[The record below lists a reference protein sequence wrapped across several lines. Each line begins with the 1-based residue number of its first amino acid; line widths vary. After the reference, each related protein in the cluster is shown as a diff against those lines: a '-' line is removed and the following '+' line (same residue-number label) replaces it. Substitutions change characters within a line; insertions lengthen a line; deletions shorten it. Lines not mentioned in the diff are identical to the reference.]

1 MKKYIYLFLIFWS
14 CNIIEN
20 KSKEIKNFIPINTS
34 VIIKIDNLG
43 KFKSDV
49 KNNRLLDDLS
59 KSDLKYNFKKQ
70 IKLINNFQDE
80 SEIIICLNENGD
92 EKIFTVITKDSS
104 NNHDLH
110 FRKIGDINIFSNS
123 LSTINSIKEQANIDY
138 NKYNKIFNAGSS
150 FGIILN
156 KSLTESLISS
166 TFNFKAL
173 NLKNNLGFVVNV
185 FNDKIL
191 LNGLS
196 YVDDSTKISNNIFDG
211 LKPGKMKN
219 YEIVP
224 KNVSRLKSFNLS
236 SNSNYKKNREL
247 ETLKQNRLT
256 SIINENLIEYSEL
269 ILNEDQ
275 LFIMR
280 LKDIK
285 LFEDYLSENNNIKS
299 THRSFNIYDNILLNY
314 KLTNSVIEYNYK
326 KKILVFKNRIIFS
339 DNETILIDF
348 INENLNGNTL
358 QEDSSFNNSLTEIS
372 SFNTLNNNYF
382 TNSEYNFFKELNI
395 LSSENDFTENSFQ
408 LVQEKEIIHFNA
420 IISKAKVSETNLK
433 ISKQF
438 EVKIDEEILMNPHF
452 IKNYVSKKLDIV
464 VQDKKN
470 NLYLISSKG
479 NVIWKKKIGQ
489 PILGKVSQIDLY
501 KNGRL
506 QLIFNTKNKIFV
518 LDKNGKEVKPFPKSF
533 NDDITQPISIFDYDK
548 SKNYRIL
555 VTQGKELLLYDKIG
569 KKVNGFK
576 YSKSNSE
583 ITSSPKHFRILNK
596 DFIVFKTGG
605 GLKILNRRGRERIK
619 LKDDVF
625 LSTENIFK
633 LNNKLITVTNDQK
646 LVEIDISGSVSL
658 TNLINSKNLK
668 LNTDNYNNIIILDE
682 NKMKLNSIYID
693 LPFSNYSTPKLT
705 KINNNLFVSLF
716 DSQNNKSYL
725 FNKNLQI
732 NSSFP
737 IYSLIPT
744 EFGDMNNDKKI
755 HVIASKIKKSI
766 SVYAID

>member
-14 CNIIEN
+14 CNITEN
-20 KSKEIKNFIPINTS
+20 KSKDIKNFIPVNSS

-43 KFKSDV
+43 KFKSDI
-49 KNNRLLDDLS
+49 KNNKLLDDLS

-80 SEIIICLNENGD
+80 SQIIICLNEN
-92 EKIFTVITKDSS
+92 EKIFTIITKDSS

-110 FRKIGDINIFSNS
+110 FRKIGDVNIFSNS
-123 LSTINSIKEQANIDY
+123 SSTIKSIKEQANTEY
-138 NKYNKIFNAGSS
+138 NKYNKTFNTSSS

-156 KSLTESLISS
+156 KNLSKNLINS
-166 TFNFKAL
+166 TFNFKDL

-196 YVDDSTKISNNIFDG
+196 YVDDSTKISNNIFNG
-211 LKPGKMKN
+211 LISSKLKN

-236 SNSNYKKNREL
+236 SYSNYKKNSKL
-247 ETLKQNRLT
+247 EDLKEDRLS

-275 LFIMR
+275 LFIIR
-280 LKDIK
+280 LKDIQ
-285 LFEDYLSENNNIKS
+285 LFKDYLSENNNIKS
-299 THRSFNIYDNILLNY
+299 THRNFNIYDNTFLDY
-314 KLTNSVIEYNYK
+314 KLTNSVIKYNYK
-326 KKILVFKNRIIFS
+326 KKILVFKNHIVFS
-339 DNETILIDF
+339 DNETTLIEF
-348 INENLNGNTL
+348 INENLKGNTL

-382 TNSEYNFFKELNI
+382 TNSDYNFFKELNI
-395 LSSENDFTENSFQ
+395 LNSKNDFTENSFQ
-408 LVQEKEIIHFNA
+408 LVQDNEIIHFNA
-420 IISKAKVSETNLK
+420 IISKAKASKNNLK

-438 EVKIDEEILMNPHF
+438 EVEIDEEILMNPHF
-452 IKNYVSKKLDIV
+452 IKNYATKKLDIV

-470 NLYLISSKG
+470 NLYLISNKG
-479 NVIWKKKIGQ
+479 SVVWKRKIGQ
-489 PILGKVSQIDLY
+489 PILGKISQIDLY

-506 QLIFNTKNKIFV
+506 QLIFNTKNKVFV
-518 LDKNGKEVKPFPKSF
+518 LDRNGKEVKPFPKSF

-548 SKNYRIL
+548 NKNYRIL
-555 VTQGKELLLYDKIG
+555 VTQGKELLLYDKNG

-576 YSKSNSE
+576 YSRSNSK

-596 DFIVFKTGG
+596 DFIVFKTGKK
-605 GLKILNRRGRERIK
+605 LKILNRRGRERIK
-619 LKDDVF
+619 LKDEVV
-625 LSTENIFK
+625 LSNENIFK
-633 LNNKLITVTNDQK
+633 LDNKLITITNDQK
-646 LVEIDISGSVSL
+646 LVEIDISGTVSL
-658 TNLINSKNLK
+658 SNLLNSKNLK

-682 NKMKLNSIYID
+682 NKMRLNSSYVD
-693 LPFSNYSTPKLT
+693 LPFSNYNTPKLT

-725 FNKNLQI
+725 FNKNLQP

-755 HVIASKIKKSI
+755 HVIASKITKTISI
-766 SVYAID
+766 YTID

>member
-1 MKKYIYLFLIFWS
+1 MIFWS
-14 CNIIEN
+14 CNITEN
-20 KSKEIKNFIPINTS
+20 KSKDIKNFIPVNSS

-43 KFKSDV
+43 KFKSDI
-49 KNNRLLDDLS
+49 KNNKLLDDLS

-80 SEIIICLNENGD
+80 SQIIICLNEN
-92 EKIFTVITKDSS
+92 ENIFTIITKDSS

-110 FRKIGDINIFSNS
+110 FRKIGDVNIFSNS
-123 LSTINSIKEQANIDY
+123 SSTIKSIKEQVNTEY
-138 NKYNKIFNAGSS
+138 NKYNKTFNTSSS

-156 KSLTESLISS
+156 KNLSKNLINS
-166 TFNFKAL
+166 TFNFKDL

-196 YVDDSTKISNNIFDG
+196 YVDDSTKISNNIFNG
-211 LKPGKMKN
+211 LISSKLKN

-236 SNSNYKKNREL
+236 SYSNYKKNSKL
-247 ETLKQNRLT
+247 EDLKEDRLS

-275 LFIMR
+275 LFIIR
-280 LKDIK
+280 LKDIQ
-285 LFEDYLSENNNIKS
+285 LFKDYLSENNNIKS
-299 THRSFNIYDNILLNY
+299 THRNFNIYDNTFLDY
-314 KLTNSVIEYNYK
+314 KLTNSVIKYNYK
-326 KKILVFKNRIIFS
+326 KKILVFKNHIVFS
-339 DNETILIDF
+339 DNETTLIEF
-348 INENLNGNTL
+348 INENLKGNTL

-382 TNSEYNFFKELNI
+382 TNSDYNFFKELNI
-395 LSSENDFTENSFQ
+395 LNSKNDFTENSFQ
-408 LVQEKEIIHFNA
+408 LVQDNEIIHFNA
-420 IISKAKVSETNLK
+420 IISKAKASKNNLK

-438 EVKIDEEILMNPHF
+438 EVEIDEEILMNPHF
-452 IKNYVSKKLDIV
+452 IKNYATKKLDIV

-470 NLYLISSKG
+470 NLYLISNKG
-479 NVIWKKKIGQ
+479 NVVWKKKIGQ
-489 PILGKVSQIDLY
+489 PILGKISQIDLY

-506 QLIFNTKNKIFV
+506 QLIFNTKNKVFV
-518 LDKNGKEVKPFPKSF
+518 LDRNGKEVKPFPKSF

-548 SKNYRIL
+548 NKNYRIL
-555 VTQGKELLLYDKIG
+555 VTQGKELLLYDKNG

-576 YSKSNSE
+576 YSRSNSK

-596 DFIVFKTGG
+596 DFIVFKTGKK
-605 GLKILNRRGRERIK
+605 LKILNRRGRERIK
-619 LKDDVF
+619 LKDEVV
-625 LSTENIFK
+625 LSNENIFK
-633 LNNKLITVTNDQK
+633 LDNKLITITNDQK
-646 LVEIDISGSVSL
+646 LVEIDISGTVSL
-658 TNLINSKNLK
+658 SNLLNSKNLK

-682 NKMKLNSIYID
+682 NKMRLNSSYVD
-693 LPFSNYSTPKLT
+693 LPFSNYNTPKLA

-725 FNKNLQI
+725 FNKNLQP

-755 HVIASKIKKSI
+755 HVIASKITKTISI
-766 SVYAID
+766 YTID

>member
-1 MKKYIYLFLIFWS
+1 MIFWS
-14 CNIIEN
+14 CNITEN
-20 KSKEIKNFIPINTS
+20 KSKDIKNFIPVNSS

-43 KFKSDV
+43 KFKSDI
-49 KNNRLLDDLS
+49 KNNKLLDDLS

-80 SEIIICLNENGD
+80 SQIIICLNEN
-92 EKIFTVITKDSS
+92 EKIFTIITKDSS

-110 FRKIGDINIFSNS
+110 FRKIGDVNIFSNS
-123 LSTINSIKEQANIDY
+123 SSTIKSIKEQANTDY
-138 NKYNKIFNAGSS
+138 NKYNKTFNTSSS

-156 KSLTESLISS
+156 KNLSKNLINS
-166 TFNFKAL
+166 TFNFKDL

-196 YVDDSTKISNNIFDG
+196 YVDDSTKISNNIFNG
-211 LKPGKMKN
+211 LISSKLKN

-236 SNSNYKKNREL
+236 SYSNYKKNSKL
-247 ETLKQNRLT
+247 EDLKEDRLS

-275 LFIMR
+275 LFIIR
-280 LKDIK
+280 LKDIQ
-285 LFEDYLSENNNIKS
+285 LFKDYLSENNNIKS
-299 THRSFNIYDNILLNY
+299 SHRNFNIYDNTFLDY
-314 KLTNSVIEYNYK
+314 KLSNSVIEYNYK
-326 KKILVFKNRIIFS
+326 KKILVFKNHIVFA
-339 DNETILIDF
+339 DNETTLIEF
-348 INENLNGNTL
+348 INENLKGNTL

-382 TNSEYNFFKELNI
+382 TNSDYNFFKELNI
-395 LSSENDFTENSFQ
+395 LNSKNDFTENSFQ
-408 LVQEKEIIHFNA
+408 LVQDNEIIHFNA
-420 IISKAKVSETNLK
+420 IISKAKASKNNLK

-438 EVKIDEEILMNPHF
+438 EVEIDEEILMNPHF
-452 IKNYVSKKLDIV
+452 IKNYATKKLDIV

-470 NLYLISSKG
+470 NLYLISNKG
-479 NVIWKKKIGQ
+479 SVVWKRKIGQ
-489 PILGKVSQIDLY
+489 PILGKISQIDLY

-506 QLIFNTKNKIFV
+506 QLIFNTKNKVFV
-518 LDKNGKEVKPFPKSF
+518 LDRNGKEVKPFPKSF

-548 SKNYRIL
+548 NKNYRIL
-555 VTQGKELLLYDKIG
+555 VTQGKELLLYDKNG

-576 YSKSNSE
+576 YSRSNSK

-596 DFIVFKTGG
+596 DFIVFKTGKK
-605 GLKILNRRGRERIK
+605 LKILNRRGRERIK
-619 LKDDVF
+619 LKDEVV
-625 LSTENIFK
+625 LSNENIFK
-633 LNNKLITVTNDQK
+633 LDNKLITITNDQK
-646 LVEIDISGSVSL
+646 LVEIDISGTVSL
-658 TNLINSKNLK
+658 SNLLNSKNLK

-682 NKMKLNSIYID
+682 NKMRLNSSYVD
-693 LPFSNYSTPKLT
+693 LPFSNYNTPKLT

-725 FNKNLQI
+725 FNKNLQP

-755 HVIASKIKKSI
+755 HVIASKITKTISI
-766 SVYAID
+766 YTID

>member
-1 MKKYIYLFLIFWS
+1 MIFWS
-14 CNIIEN
+14 CNITEN
-20 KSKEIKNFIPINTS
+20 KSKDIKNFIPVNSS

-43 KFKSDV
+43 KFKSDI
-49 KNNRLLDDLS
+49 KNNKLLDDLS

-80 SEIIICLNENGD
+80 SQIIICLNEN
-92 EKIFTVITKDSS
+92 EKIFTIITKDSS

-110 FRKIGDINIFSNS
+110 FRKIGDVNIFSNS
-123 LSTINSIKEQANIDY
+123 SSTIKSIKEQANTEY
-138 NKYNKIFNAGSS
+138 NKYNKTFNTSSS

-156 KSLTESLISS
+156 KNLSKNLINS
-166 TFNFKAL
+166 TFNFKDL

-196 YVDDSTKISNNIFDG
+196 YVDDSTKISNNIFNG
-211 LKPGKMKN
+211 LISSKLKN

-236 SNSNYKKNREL
+236 SYSNYKKNSKL
-247 ETLKQNRLT
+247 EDLKEDRLS
-256 SIINENLIEYSEL
+256 SIVNENLIEYSEL

-275 LFIMR
+275 LFIIR
-280 LKDIK
+280 LKDIQ
-285 LFEDYLSENNNIKS
+285 LFKDYLSENNNIKS
-299 THRSFNIYDNILLNY
+299 THRNFNIYDNTFLDY
-314 KLTNSVIEYNYK
+314 KLTNSVIKYNYK
-326 KKILVFKNRIIFS
+326 KKILVFKNHIVFS
-339 DNETILIDF
+339 DNETTLIEF
-348 INENLNGNTL
+348 INENLKGNTL

-382 TNSEYNFFKELNI
+382 TNSDYNFFKELNI
-395 LSSENDFTENSFQ
+395 LNSKNDFTENSFQ
-408 LVQEKEIIHFNA
+408 LVQDNEIIHFNA
-420 IISKAKVSETNLK
+420 IISKAKASKNNLK

-438 EVKIDEEILMNPHF
+438 EVEIDEEILMNPHF
-452 IKNYVSKKLDIV
+452 IKNYATKKLDIV

-470 NLYLISSKG
+470 NLYLISNKG
-479 NVIWKKKIGQ
+479 SVVWKRKIGQ
-489 PILGKVSQIDLY
+489 PILGKISQIDLY

-506 QLIFNTKNKIFV
+506 QLIFNTKNKVFV
-518 LDKNGKEVKPFPKSF
+518 LDRNGKEVKPFPKSF

-548 SKNYRIL
+548 NKNYRIL
-555 VTQGKELLLYDKIG
+555 VTQGKELLLYDKNG

-576 YSKSNSE
+576 YSRSNSK

-596 DFIVFKTGG
+596 DFIVFKTGKK
-605 GLKILNRRGRERIK
+605 LKILNRRGRERIK
-619 LKDDVF
+619 LKDEVV
-625 LSTENIFK
+625 LSNENIFK
-633 LNNKLITVTNDQK
+633 LDNKLITITNDQK
-646 LVEIDISGSVSL
+646 LVEIDISGTVSL
-658 TNLINSKNLK
+658 SNLLNSKNLK

-682 NKMKLNSIYID
+682 NKMRLNSSYVD
-693 LPFSNYSTPKLT
+693 LPFSNYNTPKLT

-725 FNKNLQI
+725 FNKNLKP

-755 HVIASKIKKSI
+755 HVIASKITKTISI
-766 SVYAID
+766 YTID

>member
-1 MKKYIYLFLIFWS
+1 MIFWS
-14 CNIIEN
+14 CNITEN
-20 KSKEIKNFIPINTS
+20 KSKDIKNFIPVNSS

-43 KFKSDV
+43 KFKSDI
-49 KNNRLLDDLS
+49 KNNKLLDDLS

-80 SEIIICLNENGD
+80 SQIIICLNEN
-92 EKIFTVITKDSS
+92 EKIFTIITKDSS

-110 FRKIGDINIFSNS
+110 FRKIGDVNIFSNS
-123 LSTINSIKEQANIDY
+123 SSTIKSIKEQANTEY
-138 NKYNKIFNAGSS
+138 NKYNKTFNTSSS

-156 KSLTESLISS
+156 KNLSKNLINS
-166 TFNFKAL
+166 TFNFKDL

-196 YVDDSTKISNNIFDG
+196 YVDDSTKISNNIFNG
-211 LKPGKMKN
+211 LISSKLKN

-236 SNSNYKKNREL
+236 SYSNYKKNSKL
-247 ETLKQNRLT
+247 EDLKEDRLS

-275 LFIMR
+275 LFIIR
-280 LKDIK
+280 LKDIQ
-285 LFEDYLSENNNIKS
+285 LFKDYLSENNNIKS
-299 THRSFNIYDNILLNY
+299 THRNFNIYDNTFLDY
-314 KLTNSVIEYNYK
+314 KLTNSVIKYNYK
-326 KKILVFKNRIIFS
+326 KKILVFKNHIVFS
-339 DNETILIDF
+339 DNETSLIEF
-348 INENLNGNTL
+348 INENLKGNTL

-382 TNSEYNFFKELNI
+382 TNSDYNFFKELNI
-395 LSSENDFTENSFQ
+395 LNSKNDFTENSFQ
-408 LVQEKEIIHFNA
+408 LVQDNEIIHFNA
-420 IISKAKVSETNLK
+420 IISKAKASKNNLK

-452 IKNYVSKKLDIV
+452 IKNYATKKLDIV

-470 NLYLISSKG
+470 NLYLISNKG
-479 NVIWKKKIGQ
+479 NVVWKKKIGQ
-489 PILGKVSQIDLY
+489 PILGKISQIDLY

-506 QLIFNTKNKIFV
+506 QLIFNTKNKVFV
-518 LDKNGKEVKPFPKSF
+518 LDRNGKEVKPFPKSF

-548 SKNYRIL
+548 NKNYRIL
-555 VTQGKELLLYDKIG
+555 VTQGKELLLYDKNG

-576 YSKSNSE
+576 YSRSNSK

-596 DFIVFKTGG
+596 DFIVFKTGKK
-605 GLKILNRRGRERIK
+605 LKILNRRGRERIK
-619 LKDDVF
+619 LKDEVV
-625 LSTENIFK
+625 LSNENIFK
-633 LNNKLITVTNDQK
+633 LDNKLITITNDQK
-646 LVEIDISGSVSL
+646 LVEIDVSGTVSL
-658 TNLINSKNLK
+658 SNLINSKNLK

-682 NKMKLNSIYID
+682 NKMRLNSSYVD
-693 LPFSNYSTPKLT
+693 LPFSNYNTPKLT

-725 FNKNLQI
+725 FNKNLQP

-755 HVIASKIKKSI
+755 HVIASKITKTISI
-766 SVYAID
+766 YTID

>member
-14 CNIIEN
+14 CNITEN
-20 KSKEIKNFIPINTS
+20 KSKDIKNFIPVNSS

-43 KFKSDV
+43 KFKSDI
-49 KNNRLLDDLS
+49 KNNKLLDDLS

-80 SEIIICLNENGD
+80 SQIIICLNEN
-92 EKIFTVITKDSS
+92 EKIFTIITKDSS

-110 FRKIGDINIFSNS
+110 FRKIGDVNIFSNS
-123 LSTINSIKEQANIDY
+123 SSTIKSIKEQANTEY
-138 NKYNKIFNAGSS
+138 NKYNKTFNTSSS

-156 KSLTESLISS
+156 KNLSKNLINS
-166 TFNFKAL
+166 TFNFKDL

-196 YVDDSTKISNNIFDG
+196 YVDDSTKISNNIFNG
-211 LKPGKMKN
+211 LISSKLKN

-236 SNSNYKKNREL
+236 SYSNYKKNSKL
-247 ETLKQNRLT
+247 EDLKEDRLS
-256 SIINENLIEYSEL
+256 SIVNENLIEYSEL

-275 LFIMR
+275 LFIIR
-280 LKDIK
+280 LKDIQ
-285 LFEDYLSENNNIKS
+285 LFKDYLSENNNIKS
-299 THRSFNIYDNILLNY
+299 THRNFNIYDNTFLDY
-314 KLTNSVIEYNYK
+314 KLTNSVIKYNYK
-326 KKILVFKNRIIFS
+326 KKILVFKNYIVFS
-339 DNETILIDF
+339 DNETTLIEF
-348 INENLNGNTL
+348 INENLKGNTL

-382 TNSEYNFFKELNI
+382 TNSDYNFFKELNI
-395 LSSENDFTENSFQ
+395 LNSKNDFTENSFQ
-408 LVQEKEIIHFNA
+408 LVQDNEIIHFNA
-420 IISKAKVSETNLK
+420 IISKAKASKNNLK

-438 EVKIDEEILMNPHF
+438 EVEIDEEILMNPHF
-452 IKNYVSKKLDIV
+452 IKNYATKKLDIV

-470 NLYLISSKG
+470 NLYLISNKG
-479 NVIWKKKIGQ
+479 SVVWKRKIGQ
-489 PILGKVSQIDLY
+489 PILGKISQIDLY

-506 QLIFNTKNKIFV
+506 QLIFNTKNKVFV
-518 LDKNGKEVKPFPKSF
+518 LDRNGKEVKPFPKSF

-548 SKNYRIL
+548 NKNYRIL
-555 VTQGKELLLYDKIG
+555 VTQGKELLLYDKNG

-576 YSKSNSE
+576 YSRSNSK

-596 DFIVFKTGG
+596 DFIVFKTGKK
-605 GLKILNRRGRERIK
+605 LKILNRRGRERIK
-619 LKDDVF
+619 LKDEVV
-625 LSTENIFK
+625 LSNENIFK
-633 LNNKLITVTNDQK
+633 LDNKLITITNDQK
-646 LVEIDISGSVSL
+646 LVEIDISGTVSL
-658 TNLINSKNLK
+658 SNLLNSKNLK

-682 NKMKLNSIYID
+682 NKMRLNSSYVD
-693 LPFSNYSTPKLT
+693 LPFSNYNTPKLT

-725 FNKNLQI
+725 FNKNLQP

-755 HVIASKIKKSI
+755 HVIASKITKTISI
-766 SVYAID
+766 YTID

>member
-1 MKKYIYLFLIFWS
+1 MKKYIYIFLIFWS
-14 CNIIEN
+14 CDVIEN
-20 KSKEIKNFIPINTS
+20 KSKEIKDFIPDNPS
-34 VIIKIDNLG
+34 LIIKVDNLG
-43 KFKSDV
+43 KFKSDI
-49 KNNRLLDDLS
+49 KNNTLLNELS
-59 KSDLKYNFKKQ
+59 QTDLKFNFKKQ
-70 IKLINNFQDE
+70 IKLINDFQDE
-80 SEIIICLNENGD
+80 SELIICLNENGN
-92 EKIFTVITKDSS
+92 EKIFTIITKDSS

-110 FRKIGDINIFSNS
+110 YRNIGEINIFSSS
-123 LSTINSIKEQANIDY
+123 LSTIKNIKEKVNTEY
-138 NKYNKIFNAGSS
+138 NKFNKTFKPSSS
-150 FGIILN
+150 FGIILS
-156 KSLTESLISS
+156 KYLSKRLINS
-166 TFNFKAL
+166 TFDFKDL
-173 NLKNNLGFVVNV
+173 DLKNNLGFEVNV

-196 YVDDSTKISNNIFDG
+196 YVDDSTKISNNIFYG
-211 LKPGKMKN
+211 LTSSRLKN

-224 KNVSRLKSFNLS
+224 KKASRLKSFNLS
-236 SNSNYKKNREL
+236 IYNNYKKNRKL
-247 ETLKQNRLT
+247 ETLKKDRLN

-275 LFIMR
+275 LFIIR

-299 THRSFNIYDNILLNY
+299 THRSFNIYDNALLNY

-326 KKILVFKNRIIFS
+326 KKMLVFKNHIVFS
-339 DNETILIDF
+339 DNEATLIEL

-358 QEDSSFNNSLTEIS
+358 QADSSFNNSLTEIS

-382 TNSEYNFFKELNI
+382 TNSYYNFFKELNI

-408 LVQEKEIIHFNA
+408 LVQDKEIIHFNA
-420 IISKAKVSETNLK
+420 IISKAKASKNNLK

-470 NLYLISSKG
+470 NLYLISNKG
-479 NVIWKKKIGQ
+479 NVVWKKKIGQ
-489 PILGKVSQIDLY
+489 PILGKISQIDLY

-506 QLIFNTKNKIFV
+506 QLVFNTKNKIFV

-576 YSKSNSE
+576 YSKSNRE

-596 DFIVFKTGG
+596 DFIVFKTGEK
-605 GLKILNRRGRERIK
+605 LKILNRRGRERIK
-619 LKDDVF
+619 LKDDVV

-633 LNNKLITVTNDQK
+633 LDNKLITVTNDQK

-658 TNLINSKNLK
+658 TNLLNSKNLK
-668 LNTDNYNNIIILDE
+668 LNTDNYNNIIVLDE
-682 NKMKLNSIYID
+682 NKMKLNSSYVE

-725 FNKNLQI
+725 FNKDLQV

-744 EFGDMNNDKKI
+744 EFGDMDNDKKTY
-755 HVIASKIKKSI
+755 VITSKQKKTI

>member
-14 CNIIEN
+14 CNITEN
-20 KSKEIKNFIPINTS
+20 KSKDIKNFIPVNSS

-43 KFKSDV
+43 KFKSDI
-49 KNNRLLDDLS
+49 KNNKLLDDLS

-80 SEIIICLNENGD
+80 SQIIICLNEN
-92 EKIFTVITKDSS
+92 EKIFTIITKDSS

-110 FRKIGDINIFSNS
+110 FRKIGDVNIFSNS
-123 LSTINSIKEQANIDY
+123 SSTIKSIKEQANTEY
-138 NKYNKIFNAGSS
+138 NKYNKTFNTSSS

-156 KSLTESLISS
+156 KNLSKNLINS
-166 TFNFKAL
+166 TFNFKDL

-211 LKPGKMKN
+211 LTSTKLKN

-236 SNSNYKKNREL
+236 SYSNYKKNSKL
-247 ETLKQNRLT
+247 EDLKEDRLS

-275 LFIMR
+275 LFIIR
-280 LKDIK
+280 LKDIQ
-285 LFEDYLSENNNIKS
+285 LFKDYLSENNNIKS
-299 THRSFNIYDNILLNY
+299 THRNFNIYDNTFLDY
-314 KLTNSVIEYNYK
+314 KLTNSVIKYNYK
-326 KKILVFKNRIIFS
+326 KKILVFKNHIVFS
-339 DNETILIDF
+339 DNETTLIEF
-348 INENLNGNTL
+348 INENLKGNTL

-382 TNSEYNFFKELNI
+382 TNSDYNFFKELNI
-395 LSSENDFTENSFQ
+395 LNSKNDFTENSFQ
-408 LVQEKEIIHFNA
+408 LVQDNEIIHFNA
-420 IISKAKVSETNLK
+420 IISKVKASKNNLK

-438 EVKIDEEILMNPHF
+438 EVEIDEEILMNPHF
-452 IKNYVSKKLDIV
+452 IKNYATKKLDIV

-470 NLYLISSKG
+470 NLYLISNKG
-479 NVIWKKKIGQ
+479 SVVWKKKIGQ
-489 PILGKVSQIDLY
+489 PILGKISQIDLY

-506 QLIFNTKNKIFV
+506 QLIFNTKNKVFV
-518 LDKNGKEVKPFPKSF
+518 LDRNGKEVKPFPKSF

-548 SKNYRIL
+548 NKNYRIL
-555 VTQGKELLLYDKIG
+555 VTQGKELLLYDKNG

-576 YSKSNSE
+576 YSRSNSK

-596 DFIVFKTGG
+596 DFIVFKTGKK
-605 GLKILNRRGRERIK
+605 LKILNRRGRERIK
-619 LKDDVF
+619 LKDEVV
-625 LSTENIFK
+625 LSNENIFK
-633 LNNKLITVTNDQK
+633 LDNKLITITNDQK
-646 LVEIDISGSVSL
+646 LVEIDISGTVSL
-658 TNLINSKNLK
+658 SNLLNSKNLK

-682 NKMKLNSIYID
+682 NKMRLNSSYVD
-693 LPFSNYSTPKLT
+693 LPFSNYNTPKLT

-725 FNKNLQI
+725 FNKNLQP

-755 HVIASKIKKSI
+755 HVIASKITKTISI
-766 SVYAID
+766 YTID

>member
-14 CNIIEN
+14 CNITEN
-20 KSKEIKNFIPINTS
+20 KSKDIKNFIPVNSS

-43 KFKSDV
+43 KFKSDI
-49 KNNRLLDDLS
+49 KNNKLLDDLS

-80 SEIIICLNENGD
+80 SQIIICLNEN
-92 EKIFTVITKDSS
+92 EKIFTIITKDSS

-110 FRKIGDINIFSNS
+110 FRKIGDVNIFSNS
-123 LSTINSIKEQANIDY
+123 SSTIKSIKEQANTEY
-138 NKYNKIFNAGSS
+138 NKYNKTFNTSSS

-156 KSLTESLISS
+156 KNLSKNLINS
-166 TFNFKAL
+166 TFNFKDL

-196 YVDDSTKISNNIFDG
+196 YVDDSTKISNNIFNG
-211 LKPGKMKN
+211 LTSTKLKN

-236 SNSNYKKNREL
+236 SYSNYKKNSKL
-247 ETLKQNRLT
+247 EDLKEDRLS

-275 LFIMR
+275 LFIIR
-280 LKDIK
+280 LKDIQ
-285 LFEDYLSENNNIKS
+285 LFKDYLSENNNIKS
-299 THRSFNIYDNILLNY
+299 THRNFNIYDNTFLDY
-314 KLTNSVIEYNYK
+314 KLTNSVIKYNYK
-326 KKILVFKNRIIFS
+326 KKILVFKNHIVFS
-339 DNETILIDF
+339 DNETTLIEF
-348 INENLNGNTL
+348 INENLKGNTL

-382 TNSEYNFFKELNI
+382 TNSDYNFFKELNI
-395 LSSENDFTENSFQ
+395 LNSKNDFTENSFQ
-408 LVQEKEIIHFNA
+408 LVQDNEIIHFNA
-420 IISKAKVSETNLK
+420 IISKAKASKNNLK

-438 EVKIDEEILMNPHF
+438 EVEIDEEILMNPHF
-452 IKNYVSKKLDIV
+452 IKNYATKKLDIV

-470 NLYLISSKG
+470 NLYLISNKG
-479 NVIWKKKIGQ
+479 SVVWKRKIGQ
-489 PILGKVSQIDLY
+489 PILGKISQIDLY

-506 QLIFNTKNKIFV
+506 QLIFNTKNKVFV
-518 LDKNGKEVKPFPKSF
+518 LDRNGKEVKPFPKSF

-548 SKNYRIL
+548 NKNYRIL
-555 VTQGKELLLYDKIG
+555 VTQGKELLLYDKNG

-576 YSKSNSE
+576 YSRSNSK

-596 DFIVFKTGG
+596 DFIVFKTGKK
-605 GLKILNRRGRERIK
+605 LKILNRRGRERIK
-619 LKDDVF
+619 LKDEVV
-625 LSTENIFK
+625 LSNENIFK
-633 LNNKLITVTNDQK
+633 LDNKLITITNDQK
-646 LVEIDISGSVSL
+646 LVEIDISGTVSL
-658 TNLINSKNLK
+658 SNLLNSKNLK

-682 NKMKLNSIYID
+682 NKMRLNSSYVD
-693 LPFSNYSTPKLT
+693 LPFSNYNTPKLT

-725 FNKNLQI
+725 FNKNLQP

-755 HVIASKIKKSI
+755 HVIASKITKTISI
-766 SVYAID
+766 YTID

>member
-14 CNIIEN
+14 CNITEN
-20 KSKEIKNFIPINTS
+20 KSKDIKNFIPVNSS

-43 KFKSDV
+43 KFKSDI
-49 KNNRLLDDLS
+49 KNNKLLDDLS

-80 SEIIICLNENGD
+80 SQIIICLNEN
-92 EKIFTVITKDSS
+92 EKIFTIITKDSS

-110 FRKIGDINIFSNS
+110 FRKIGDVNIFSNS
-123 LSTINSIKEQANIDY
+123 SSTIKSIKEQANTEY
-138 NKYNKIFNAGSS
+138 NKYNKTFNTSSS

-156 KSLTESLISS
+156 KNLSKNLINS
-166 TFNFKAL
+166 TFNFKDL

-196 YVDDSTKISNNIFDG
+196 YVDDSTKISNNIFNG
-211 LKPGKMKN
+211 LISSKLKN

-236 SNSNYKKNREL
+236 SYSNYKKNSKL
-247 ETLKQNRLT
+247 EDLKEDRLS

-275 LFIMR
+275 LFIIR
-280 LKDIK
+280 LKDIQ
-285 LFEDYLSENNNIKS
+285 LFKDYLSENNNIKS
-299 THRSFNIYDNILLNY
+299 THRNFNIYDNTFLDY
-314 KLTNSVIEYNYK
+314 KLTNSVIKYNYK
-326 KKILVFKNRIIFS
+326 KKILVFKNHIVFS
-339 DNETILIDF
+339 DNETTLIEF
-348 INENLNGNTL
+348 INENLKGNTL
-358 QEDSSFNNSLTEIS
+358 QEDSSFNNSLIEIS

-382 TNSEYNFFKELNI
+382 TNSDYNFFKELNI
-395 LSSENDFTENSFQ
+395 LNSKNDFTENSFQ
-408 LVQEKEIIHFNA
+408 LVQDNEIIHFNA
-420 IISKAKVSETNLK
+420 IISKAKASKNTLK

-438 EVKIDEEILMNPHF
+438 EVEIDEEILMNPHF
-452 IKNYVSKKLDIV
+452 IKNYATKKLDIV

-470 NLYLISSKG
+470 NLYLISNKG
-479 NVIWKKKIGQ
+479 SVVWKRKIGQ
-489 PILGKVSQIDLY
+489 PILGKISQIDLY

-506 QLIFNTKNKIFV
+506 QLIFNTKNKVFV
-518 LDKNGKEVKPFPKSF
+518 LDRNGKEVKPFPKSF

-548 SKNYRIL
+548 NKNYRIL
-555 VTQGKELLLYDKIG
+555 VTQGKELLLYDKNG

-576 YSKSNSE
+576 YSRSNSK

-596 DFIVFKTGG
+596 DFIVFKTGKK
-605 GLKILNRRGRERIK
+605 LKILNRRGRERIK
-619 LKDDVF
+619 LKDEVV
-625 LSTENIFK
+625 LSNENIFK
-633 LNNKLITVTNDQK
+633 LDNKLITITNDQK
-646 LVEIDISGSVSL
+646 LVEIDISGTVSL
-658 TNLINSKNLK
+658 SNLLNSKNLK

-682 NKMKLNSIYID
+682 NKMRLNSSYVD
-693 LPFSNYSTPKLT
+693 LPFSNYNTPKLT

-725 FNKNLQI
+725 FNKNLQP

-755 HVIASKIKKSI
+755 HVIASKITKTISI
-766 SVYAID
+766 YTID

>member
-14 CNIIEN
+14 CNITEN
-20 KSKEIKNFIPINTS
+20 KSKDIKNFIPVNSS

-43 KFKSDV
+43 KFKSDI
-49 KNNRLLDDLS
+49 KNNKLLDDLS

-80 SEIIICLNENGD
+80 SQIIICLNEN
-92 EKIFTVITKDSS
+92 EKIFTIITKDSS

-110 FRKIGDINIFSNS
+110 FRKIGDVNIFSNS
-123 LSTINSIKEQANIDY
+123 SSTIKSIKEQANTEY
-138 NKYNKIFNAGSS
+138 NKYNKTFNTSSS

-156 KSLTESLISS
+156 KNLSKNLINS
-166 TFNFKAL
+166 TFNFKDL

-211 LKPGKMKN
+211 LTSTKLKN

-236 SNSNYKKNREL
+236 SYSNYKKNSKL
-247 ETLKQNRLT
+247 EDLKEDRLS

-275 LFIMR
+275 LFIIR
-280 LKDIK
+280 LKDIQ
-285 LFEDYLSENNNIKS
+285 LFKDYLSENNNIKS
-299 THRSFNIYDNILLNY
+299 THRNFNIYDNTFLDY
-314 KLTNSVIEYNYK
+314 KLTNSVIKYNYK
-326 KKILVFKNRIIFS
+326 KKILVFKNHIVFS
-339 DNETILIDF
+339 DNETTLIEF
-348 INENLNGNTL
+348 INENLKGNTL
-358 QEDSSFNNSLTEIS
+358 QEDSSFNNSLIEIS

-382 TNSEYNFFKELNI
+382 TNSDYNFFKELNI
-395 LSSENDFTENSFQ
+395 LNSKNDFTENSFQ
-408 LVQEKEIIHFNA
+408 LVQDNEIIHFNA
-420 IISKAKVSETNLK
+420 IISKAKASKNNLK

-438 EVKIDEEILMNPHF
+438 EVEIDEEILMNPHF
-452 IKNYVSKKLDIV
+452 IKNYATKKLDIV

-470 NLYLISSKG
+470 NLYLISNKG
-479 NVIWKKKIGQ
+479 SVVWKRKIGQ
-489 PILGKVSQIDLY
+489 PILGKISQIDLY

-506 QLIFNTKNKIFV
+506 QLIFNTKNKVFV
-518 LDKNGKEVKPFPKSF
+518 LDRNGKEVKPFPKSF

-548 SKNYRIL
+548 NKNYRIL
-555 VTQGKELLLYDKIG
+555 VTQGKELLLYDKNG

-576 YSKSNSE
+576 YSRSNSK

-596 DFIVFKTGG
+596 DFIVFKTGKK
-605 GLKILNRRGRERIK
+605 LKILNRRGRERIK
-619 LKDDVF
+619 LKDEVV
-625 LSTENIFK
+625 LSNENIFK
-633 LNNKLITVTNDQK
+633 LDNKLITITNDQK
-646 LVEIDISGSVSL
+646 LVEIDISGTVSL
-658 TNLINSKNLK
+658 SNLLNSKNLK

-682 NKMKLNSIYID
+682 NKMRLNSSYVD
-693 LPFSNYSTPKLT
+693 LPFSNYNTPKLT

-725 FNKNLQI
+725 FNKNLQP

-755 HVIASKIKKSI
+755 HVIASKITKTISI
-766 SVYAID
+766 YTID

>member
-14 CNIIEN
+14 CNITEN
-20 KSKEIKNFIPINTS
+20 KSKDIKNFIPVNSS

-43 KFKSDV
+43 KFKSDI
-49 KNNRLLDDLS
+49 KNNKLLDDLS

-80 SEIIICLNENGD
+80 SQIIICLNEN
-92 EKIFTVITKDSS
+92 EKIFTIITKDSS

-110 FRKIGDINIFSNS
+110 FRKIGDVNIFSNS
-123 LSTINSIKEQANIDY
+123 SSTIKSIKEQANTEY
-138 NKYNKIFNAGSS
+138 NKYNKTFNTSSS

-156 KSLTESLISS
+156 KNLSKNLINS
-166 TFNFKAL
+166 TFNFKDL

-211 LKPGKMKN
+211 LTSSKLKN

-236 SNSNYKKNREL
+236 SYSNYKKNSKL
-247 ETLKQNRLT
+247 EDLKEDRLS

-275 LFIMR
+275 LFIIR
-280 LKDIK
+280 LKDIQ
-285 LFEDYLSENNNIKS
+285 LFKDYLSENNNIKS
-299 THRSFNIYDNILLNY
+299 THRNFNIYDNTFLDY
-314 KLTNSVIEYNYK
+314 KLTNSVIKYNYK
-326 KKILVFKNRIIFS
+326 KKILVFKNHIVFS
-339 DNETILIDF
+339 DNETTLIEF
-348 INENLNGNTL
+348 INENLKGNTL

-382 TNSEYNFFKELNI
+382 TNSDYNFFKELNI
-395 LSSENDFTENSFQ
+395 LNSKNDFTENSFQ
-408 LVQEKEIIHFNA
+408 LVQDNEIIHFNA
-420 IISKAKVSETNLK
+420 IISKAKASKNNLK

-438 EVKIDEEILMNPHF
+438 EVEIDEEILMNPHF
-452 IKNYVSKKLDIV
+452 IKNYATKKLDIV

-470 NLYLISSKG
+470 NLYLISNKG
-479 NVIWKKKIGQ
+479 SVVWKRKIGQ
-489 PILGKVSQIDLY
+489 PILGKISQIDLY

-506 QLIFNTKNKIFV
+506 QLIFNTKNKVFV
-518 LDKNGKEVKPFPKSF
+518 LDRNGKEVKPFPKSF

-548 SKNYRIL
+548 NKNYRIL
-555 VTQGKELLLYDKIG
+555 VTQGKELLLYDKNG

-576 YSKSNSE
+576 YSRSNSK

-596 DFIVFKTGG
+596 DFIVFKTGKK
-605 GLKILNRRGRERIK
+605 LKILNRRGRERIK
-619 LKDDVF
+619 LKDEVV
-625 LSTENIFK
+625 LSNENIFK
-633 LNNKLITVTNDQK
+633 LDNKLITITNDQK
-646 LVEIDISGSVSL
+646 LVEIDISGTVSL
-658 TNLINSKNLK
+658 SNLLNSKNLK

-682 NKMKLNSIYID
+682 NKMRLNSSYVD
-693 LPFSNYSTPKLT
+693 LPFSNYNTPKLT

-725 FNKNLQI
+725 FNKNLQP

-755 HVIASKIKKSI
+755 HVIASKITKTISI
-766 SVYAID
+766 YTID

>member
-14 CNIIEN
+14 CNITEN
-20 KSKEIKNFIPINTS
+20 KSKDIKNFIPVNSS

-43 KFKSDV
+43 KFKSDI
-49 KNNRLLDDLS
+49 KNNKLLDDLS

-80 SEIIICLNENGD
+80 SQIIICLNEN
-92 EKIFTVITKDSS
+92 EKIFTIITKDSS

-110 FRKIGDINIFSNS
+110 FRKIGDVNIFSNS
-123 LSTINSIKEQANIDY
+123 SSTIKSIKEQANTEY
-138 NKYNKIFNAGSS
+138 NKYNKTFNTSSS

-156 KSLTESLISS
+156 KNLSKNLINS
-166 TFNFKAL
+166 TFNFKDL

-196 YVDDSTKISNNIFDG
+196 YVDDSTKISNNIFNG
-211 LKPGKMKN
+211 LISSKLKN

-236 SNSNYKKNREL
+236 SYSNYKKNSKL
-247 ETLKQNRLT
+247 EDLKEDRLS
-256 SIINENLIEYSEL
+256 SIVNENLIEYSEL

-275 LFIMR
+275 LFIIR
-280 LKDIK
+280 LKDIQ
-285 LFEDYLSENNNIKS
+285 LFKDYLSENNNIKS
-299 THRSFNIYDNILLNY
+299 THRNFNIYDNTFLDY
-314 KLTNSVIEYNYK
+314 KLTNSVIKYNYK
-326 KKILVFKNRIIFS
+326 KKILVFKNHIVFS
-339 DNETILIDF
+339 DNETTLIEF
-348 INENLNGNTL
+348 INENLKGNTL

-382 TNSEYNFFKELNI
+382 TNSDYNFFKELNI
-395 LSSENDFTENSFQ
+395 LNSKNDFTENSFQ
-408 LVQEKEIIHFNA
+408 LVQDNEIIHFNA
-420 IISKAKVSETNLK
+420 IISKAKASKNNLK

-438 EVKIDEEILMNPHF
+438 EVEIDEEILMNPHF
-452 IKNYVSKKLDIV
+452 IKNYATKKLDIV

-470 NLYLISSKG
+470 NLYLISNKG
-479 NVIWKKKIGQ
+479 SVVWKRKIGQ
-489 PILGKVSQIDLY
+489 PILGKISQIDLY

-506 QLIFNTKNKIFV
+506 QLIFNTKNKVFV
-518 LDKNGKEVKPFPKSF
+518 LDRNGKEVKPFPKSF

-548 SKNYRIL
+548 NKNYRIL
-555 VTQGKELLLYDKIG
+555 VTQGKELLLYDKNG

-576 YSKSNSE
+576 YSRSNSK

-596 DFIVFKTGG
+596 DFIVFKTGKK
-605 GLKILNRRGRERIK
+605 LKILNRRGRERIK
-619 LKDDVF
+619 LKDEVV
-625 LSTENIFK
+625 LSNENIFK
-633 LNNKLITVTNDQK
+633 LDNKLITITNDQK
-646 LVEIDISGSVSL
+646 LVEIDISGTVSL
-658 TNLINSKNLK
+658 SNLLNSKNLK

-682 NKMKLNSIYID
+682 NKMRLNSSYVD
-693 LPFSNYSTPKLT
+693 LPFSNYNTPKLT

-725 FNKNLQI
+725 FNKNLQP

-755 HVIASKIKKSI
+755 HVIASKITKKI
-766 SVYAID
+766 SVYTID

>member
-1 MKKYIYLFLIFWS
+1 MIFWS
-14 CNIIEN
+14 CNITEN
-20 KSKEIKNFIPINTS
+20 KSKDIKNFIPVNSSI
-34 VIIKIDNLG
+34 IIKIDNLG
-43 KFKSDV
+43 KFKSDI
-49 KNNRLLDDLS
+49 KNNKLLDDLS

-80 SEIIICLNENGD
+80 SQIIICLNEN
-92 EKIFTVITKDSS
+92 EKIFTIITKDSS

-110 FRKIGDINIFSNS
+110 FRKIGDVNIFSNS
-123 LSTINSIKEQANIDY
+123 SSTIKSIKEQANTEY
-138 NKYNKIFNAGSS
+138 NKYNKTFNTSSS

-156 KSLTESLISS
+156 KNLSKNLINS
-166 TFNFKAL
+166 TFNFKDL

-196 YVDDSTKISNNIFDG
+196 YVDDSTKISNNIFNG
-211 LKPGKMKN
+211 LISSKLKN

-236 SNSNYKKNREL
+236 SYSNYKKNSKL
-247 ETLKQNRLT
+247 EDLKEDRLS

-275 LFIMR
+275 LFIIR
-280 LKDIK
+280 LKDIQ
-285 LFEDYLSENNNIKS
+285 LFKDYLSENNNIKS
-299 THRSFNIYDNILLNY
+299 THRNFNIYDNTFLDY
-314 KLTNSVIEYNYK
+314 KLTNSVIKYNYK
-326 KKILVFKNRIIFS
+326 KKILIFKNHIVFS
-339 DNETILIDF
+339 DNETTLIEF
-348 INENLNGNTL
+348 INENLKGNTL

-382 TNSEYNFFKELNI
+382 TNSDYNFFKELNI
-395 LSSENDFTENSFQ
+395 LNSKNDFTENSFQ
-408 LVQEKEIIHFNA
+408 LVQDNEIIHFNA
-420 IISKAKVSETNLK
+420 IISKAKASKNNLK

-438 EVKIDEEILMNPHF
+438 EVEIDEEILMNPHF
-452 IKNYVSKKLDIV
+452 IKNYATKKLDIV

-470 NLYLISSKG
+470 NLYLISNKG
-479 NVIWKKKIGQ
+479 SVVWKKKIGQ
-489 PILGKVSQIDLY
+489 PILGKISQIDLY

-506 QLIFNTKNKIFV
+506 QLIFNTKNKVFV
-518 LDKNGKEVKPFPKSF
+518 LDRNGKEVKPFPKSF

-548 SKNYRIL
+548 NKNYRIL
-555 VTQGKELLLYDKIG
+555 VTQGKELLLYDKNG

-576 YSKSNSE
+576 YSRSNSK

-596 DFIVFKTGG
+596 DFIVFKTGKK
-605 GLKILNRRGRERIK
+605 LKILNRRGRERIK
-619 LKDDVF
+619 LKDEVV
-625 LSTENIFK
+625 LSNENIFK
-633 LNNKLITVTNDQK
+633 LDNKLITITNDQK
-646 LVEIDISGSVSL
+646 LVEIDISGTVSL
-658 TNLINSKNLK
+658 SNLLNSKNLK

-682 NKMKLNSIYID
+682 NKMRLNSSYVD
-693 LPFSNYSTPKLT
+693 LPFSNYNTPKLT

-725 FNKNLQI
+725 FNKNLQT

-755 HVIASKIKKSI
+755 HVIASKVKKTI
-766 SVYAID
+766 SVYTID

>member
-14 CNIIEN
+14 CNITEN
-20 KSKEIKNFIPINTS
+20 KSKEIKNFIPVNSS

-43 KFKSDV
+43 KFKSDI
-49 KNNRLLDDLS
+49 KNNKLLDDLS

-80 SEIIICLNENGD
+80 SQIIICLNEN
-92 EKIFTVITKDSS
+92 EKIFTIITKDSS

-110 FRKIGDINIFSNS
+110 FRKIGDVNIFSNS
-123 LSTINSIKEQANIDY
+123 SSTIKSIKEQANTDY
-138 NKYNKIFNAGSS
+138 NKYNKTFNTSSS

-156 KSLTESLISS
+156 KNLSKNLINS
-166 TFNFKAL
+166 TFNFKDL

-211 LKPGKMKN
+211 LTSTKLKN

-236 SNSNYKKNREL
+236 SYSNYKKNSKL
-247 ETLKQNRLT
+247 EDLKEDRLS

-275 LFIMR
+275 LFIIR
-280 LKDIK
+280 LKDIQ
-285 LFEDYLSENNNIKS
+285 LFKDYLSENNNIKS
-299 THRSFNIYDNILLNY
+299 THRNFNIYDNTFLDY
-314 KLTNSVIEYNYK
+314 KLTNSVIKYNYK
-326 KKILVFKNRIIFS
+326 KKILVFKNHIVFS
-339 DNETILIDF
+339 DNETTLIEF
-348 INENLNGNTL
+348 INENLKGNTL

-382 TNSEYNFFKELNI
+382 TNSDYNFFKELNI
-395 LSSENDFTENSFQ
+395 LNSKNDFTENSFQ
-408 LVQEKEIIHFNA
+408 LVQDNEIIHFNA
-420 IISKAKVSETNLK
+420 IISKAKASKNNLK

-438 EVKIDEEILMNPHF
+438 EVEIDEEILMNPHF
-452 IKNYVSKKLDIV
+452 IKNYATKKLDIV

-470 NLYLISSKG
+470 NLYLISNKG
-479 NVIWKKKIGQ
+479 SVVWKRKIGQ
-489 PILGKVSQIDLY
+489 PILGKISQIDLY

-506 QLIFNTKNKIFV
+506 QLIFNTKNKVFV
-518 LDKNGKEVKPFPKSF
+518 LDRNGKEVKPFPKSF

-548 SKNYRIL
+548 NKNYRIL
-555 VTQGKELLLYDKIG
+555 VTQGKELLLYDKNG

-576 YSKSNSE
+576 YSRSNSK

-596 DFIVFKTGG
+596 DFIVFKTGKK
-605 GLKILNRRGRERIK
+605 LKILNRRGRERIK
-619 LKDDVF
+619 LKDEVV
-625 LSTENIFK
+625 LSNENIFK
-633 LNNKLITVTNDQK
+633 LDNKLITITNDQK
-646 LVEIDISGSVSL
+646 LVEIDISGTVSL
-658 TNLINSKNLK
+658 SNLLNSKNLK

-682 NKMKLNSIYID
+682 NKMRLNSSYVD
-693 LPFSNYSTPKLT
+693 LPFSNYNTPKLT

-725 FNKNLQI
+725 FNKNLQP

-755 HVIASKIKKSI
+755 HVIASKITKTISI
-766 SVYAID
+766 YTID

>member
-14 CNIIEN
+14 CNITEN
-20 KSKEIKNFIPINTS
+20 KSKDIKNFIPVNSS

-43 KFKSDV
+43 KFKSDI
-49 KNNRLLDDLS
+49 KNNKLLDDLS

-80 SEIIICLNENGD
+80 SQIIICLNEN
-92 EKIFTVITKDSS
+92 EKIFTIITKDSS

-110 FRKIGDINIFSNS
+110 FRKIGDVNIFSNS
-123 LSTINSIKEQANIDY
+123 SSTIKSIKEQANTEY
-138 NKYNKIFNAGSS
+138 NKYNKTFNTSSS

-156 KSLTESLISS
+156 KNLSKNLINS
-166 TFNFKAL
+166 TFNFKDL

-196 YVDDSTKISNNIFDG
+196 YVDDSTKISNNIFNG
-211 LKPGKMKN
+211 LISSKLKN

-236 SNSNYKKNREL
+236 SYSNYKKNSKL
-247 ETLKQNRLT
+247 EDLKEDRLS

-275 LFIMR
+275 LFIIR
-280 LKDIK
+280 LKDIQ
-285 LFEDYLSENNNIKS
+285 LFKDYLSENNNIKS
-299 THRSFNIYDNILLNY
+299 THRNFNIYDNTFLDY
-314 KLTNSVIEYNYK
+314 KLTNSVIKYNYK
-326 KKILVFKNRIIFS
+326 KKILVFKNHIVFS
-339 DNETILIDF
+339 DNETTLIEF
-348 INENLNGNTL
+348 INENLKGNTL

-382 TNSEYNFFKELNI
+382 TNSDYNFFKELNI
-395 LSSENDFTENSFQ
+395 LNSKNDFTENSFQ
-408 LVQEKEIIHFNA
+408 LVQDNEIIHFNA
-420 IISKAKVSETNLK
+420 IISKAKASKNNLK

-438 EVKIDEEILMNPHF
+438 EVEIDEEILMNPHF
-452 IKNYVSKKLDIV
+452 IKNYATKKLDIV

-470 NLYLISSKG
+470 NLYLISNKG
-479 NVIWKKKIGQ
+479 SVVWKRKIGQ
-489 PILGKVSQIDLY
+489 PILGKISQIDLY

-506 QLIFNTKNKIFV
+506 QLIFNTKNKVFV
-518 LDKNGKEVKPFPKSF
+518 LDRNGKEVKPFPKSF

-548 SKNYRIL
+548 NKNYRIL
-555 VTQGKELLLYDKIG
+555 VTQGKELLLYDKNG

-576 YSKSNSE
+576 YSRSNSK

-596 DFIVFKTGG
+596 DFIVFKTGKK
-605 GLKILNRRGRERIK
+605 LKILNRRGRERIK
-619 LKDDVF
+619 LKDEVV
-625 LSTENIFK
+625 LSNENIFK
-633 LNNKLITVTNDQK
+633 LDNKLITITNDQK
-646 LVEIDISGSVSL
+646 LVEIDISGTVSL
-658 TNLINSKNLK
+658 SNLINSKNLK

-682 NKMKLNSIYID
+682 NKMRLNSSYVD
-693 LPFSNYSTPKLT
+693 LPFSNYNTPKLT

-725 FNKNLQI
+725 FNKNLQP

-755 HVIASKIKKSI
+755 HVIASKITKTISI
-766 SVYAID
+766 YTID

>member
-1 MKKYIYLFLIFWS
+1 MKKCIYLFLIFWS
-14 CNIIEN
+14 CNITEN
-20 KSKEIKNFIPINTS
+20 KSKDIKNFIPVNSS

-43 KFKSDV
+43 KFKSDI
-49 KNNRLLDDLS
+49 KNNKLLDDLS

-80 SEIIICLNENGD
+80 SQIIICLNENGN
-92 EKIFTVITKDSS
+92 EKIFTIITKDSS

-110 FRKIGDINIFSNS
+110 FRKIGDVNIFSNS
-123 LSTINSIKEQANIDY
+123 SSTIKSIKEQANTEY
-138 NKYNKIFNAGSS
+138 NKYNKTFNTSSS

-156 KSLTESLISS
+156 KNLSKNLINS
-166 TFNFKAL
+166 TFNFKDL

-196 YVDDSTKISNNIFDG
+196 YVDDSTKISNNIFNG
-211 LKPGKMKN
+211 LISSKLKN

-236 SNSNYKKNREL
+236 SYSNYKKNSKL
-247 ETLKQNRLT
+247 EDLKEDRLS
-256 SIINENLIEYSEL
+256 SIVNENLIEYSEL

-275 LFIMR
+275 LFIIR
-280 LKDIK
+280 LKDIQ
-285 LFEDYLSENNNIKS
+285 LFKDYLSENNNIKS
-299 THRSFNIYDNILLNY
+299 THRNFNIYDNTFLDY
-314 KLTNSVIEYNYK
+314 KLTNSVIKYNYK
-326 KKILVFKNRIIFS
+326 KKILVFKNHIVFS
-339 DNETILIDF
+339 DNETTLIEF
-348 INENLNGNTL
+348 INENLKGNTL

-382 TNSEYNFFKELNI
+382 TNSDYNFFKELNI
-395 LSSENDFTENSFQ
+395 LNSKNDFTENSFQ
-408 LVQEKEIIHFNA
+408 LVQDNEIIHFNA
-420 IISKAKVSETNLK
+420 IISKAKASKNNLK

-438 EVKIDEEILMNPHF
+438 EVEIDEEILMNPHF
-452 IKNYVSKKLDIV
+452 IKNYATKKLDIV

-470 NLYLISSKG
+470 NLYLISNKG
-479 NVIWKKKIGQ
+479 SVVWKRKIGQ
-489 PILGKVSQIDLY
+489 PILGKISQIDLY

-506 QLIFNTKNKIFV
+506 QLIFNTKNKVFV
-518 LDKNGKEVKPFPKSF
+518 LDRNGKEVKPFPKSF

-548 SKNYRIL
+548 NKNYRIL
-555 VTQGKELLLYDKIG
+555 VTQGKELLLYDKNG

-576 YSKSNSE
+576 YSRSNSK

-596 DFIVFKTGG
+596 DFIVFKTGKK
-605 GLKILNRRGRERIK
+605 LKILNRRGRERIK
-619 LKDDVF
+619 LKDEVV
-625 LSTENIFK
+625 LSNENIFK
-633 LNNKLITVTNDQK
+633 LDNKLITITNDQK
-646 LVEIDISGSVSL
+646 LVEIDVSGTVSL
-658 TNLINSKNLK
+658 SNLNNSKNLK

-682 NKMKLNSIYID
+682 NKMRLNSSYVD
-693 LPFSNYSTPKLT
+693 LPFSNYNTPKLT

-725 FNKNLQI
+725 FNKNLQP

-755 HVIASKIKKSI
+755 HVIASKITKTISI
-766 SVYAID
+766 YTID